1 MIDTHFLHFQ
11 EFDITGNDFN
21 PNHFAMNGK
30 KKEFQRVQ
38 DFRFLYREST
48 KTGCWEHLAA

>member
-30 KKEFQRVQ
+30 KRSSKECKISGFYIEKVPRPVA
-38 DFRFLYREST
+38 
-48 KTGCWEHLAA
+48 GNI

>member
-11 EFDITGNDFN
+11 EFNNAGNDFN

-30 KKEFQRVQ
+30 KKFQIVH
-38 DFRFLYREST
+38 DFRDK
-48 KTGCWEHLAA
+48 KTIRGFYIEKAK